1 MTTRIRDELER
12 SWPKNN
18 NEMMMKMTPLRALA
32 ENAKRVLAETK
43 KFLDEF
49 DEDGI
54 KDDDKDIDRAR
65 KEIEQLAGET
75 RGVVFGRDGV
85 FCEKERRGRV
95 CVLLGRWD
103 SFGG

>member
-1 MTTRIRDELER
+1 
-12 SWPKNN
+12 
-18 NEMMMKMTPLRALA
+18 MKMTPLRALA

-65 KEIEQLAGET
+65 KEIEQLAGEM
-75 RGVVFGRDGV
+75 RS
-85 FCEKERRGRV
+85 EKEDV
-95 CVLLGRWD
+95 EL
-103 SFGG
+103 SFYYHGDEEEEEDALSLSLIHI